1 MKTAVIAG
9 ASGLVGGHLLRI
21 LLETPDYSGVWA
33 VVRRPLGVKHPKLRE
48 APFAALEAREGLPRA
63 EDVFCC
69 LGTTIAKAGSRAA
82 FRAVDYELPLALAR
96 WAKRAGAGRFLLVT
110 SGGADPKSRIFY
122 SRTKGE
128 LEKAIAAL
136 ALPSLEVFRP
146 SLLLGEREEER
157 PGERVAQAVLPWLSP
172 LLVGPLRNVRAI
184 KAETVA
190 RAMLKVARSKERGA
204 LRVHES
210 SRIEEL
216 GA

>member
-9 ASGLVGGHLLRI
+9 ASGLVGGHLLR
-21 LLETPDYSGVWA
+21 LLLDAREYSEVWA
-33 VVRRPLGVKHPKLRE
+33 VARRPLAMEHPKLHE
-48 APFAALEAREGLPRA
+48 AAFSSLEAHEGLPRA

-96 WAKRAGAGRFLLVT
+96 WAKRAGAERFLLVT
-110 SGGADPKSRIFY
+110 AGGSDPKSRIFY

-128 LEKAIAAL
+128 VEKAIAAL

-157 PGERVAQAVLPWLSP
+157 PGERVAQTVLPWLSP
-172 LLVGPLRNVRAI
+172 LLIGPLKNVRAI

-190 RAMLKVARSKERGA
+190 QAMLKVARSKERGA
-204 LRVHES
+204 LRIHES
-210 SRIEEL
+210 GRIEEL